1 MKFLQNIRDIFIVS
15 LVASFFWV
23 WLYFAIFEA
32 ALEAVNK

>member
-23 WLYFAIFEA
+23 WLYFAA